1 MSTRR
6 DVWNPK
12 RADSAGISD
21 ERLESRIPVLAI
33 EQALAKL
40 GIHGRL
46 SNIVSKAQFS
56 TKELSN
62 RVRAVSRSKCAE

>member
-1 MSTRR
+1 VSTRR
-6 DVWNPK
+6 CAEPEK
-12 RADSAGISD
+12 SDSAGISD
-21 ERLESRIPVLAI
+21 ERESRITVLAI

-40 GIHGRL
+40 GIHARL
-46 SNIVSKAQFS
+46 SNIVSKAPS